1 MDFERLLGK
10 DLKTL
15 TESKPPTS
23 QVFEI
28 AIEGRG
34 GGGGANRISAILER
48 YMSRAY

>member
-28 AIEGRG
+28 TIEGR
-34 GGGGANRISAILER
+34 GGGANRISAILER